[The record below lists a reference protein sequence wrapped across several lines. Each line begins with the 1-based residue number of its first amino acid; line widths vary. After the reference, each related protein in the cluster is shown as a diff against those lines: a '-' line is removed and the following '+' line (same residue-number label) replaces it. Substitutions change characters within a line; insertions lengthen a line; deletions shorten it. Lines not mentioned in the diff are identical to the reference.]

1 MRDQGKETSPWVWIG
16 TGCGGCIVLLV
27 LVVVGAGYF
36 GFRALTGFRDA
47 LIDPEIRTER
57 VLEILGASELP
68 EGYRAQMFLS
78 IPFTAELAVIGDGEE
93 PDFSDGRSFDQ
104 SFLSGDSIG
113 GHFLVYVRFRRM
125 ELDDDD
131 LRHIVLGE
139 ENASDVQIQ
148 LGYRFLAEEE
158 VDAGSFEI
166 EGGRVD
172 FRILRG
178 ALSSRGDDQ
187 SGVMAAMAI
196 RCDDARGSGAARG
209 SRAAGWFERDA
220 LLPATMRNEEVGEFV
235 GRFGFCSGD

>member
-1 MRDQGKETSPWVWIG
+1 MRDQRKETSPWVWMA
-16 TGCGGCIVLLV
+16 TGCGGCVV
-27 LVVVGAGYF
+27 LVVLAVVGAGYF
-36 GFRALTGFRDA
+36 GFRAMSGFRDS
-47 LIDPEIRTER
+47 LMDPEIRTDR
-57 VLEILGASELP
+57 VLEILGAAELP
-68 EGYRAQMFLS
+68 EGYRAQMFFR
-78 IPFTAELAVIGDGEE
+78 IPFTGEMAVIGDGEE

-113 GHFLVYVRFRRM
+113 SHFLVYVRLRRM

-148 LGYRFLAEEE
+148 LGYRFLSEEE

-187 SGVMAAMAI
+187 SGMIAAMAI
-196 RCDDARGSGAARG
+196 RCDDARGPGAARG

-220 LLPATMRNEEVGEFV
+220 LLPATMRAEEVAEFV
-235 GRFGFCSGD
+235 GQFGFCGG